1 MEMRDRANTIPLLR
15 SVFKCWILRSTFQ
28 SSIEKRL
35 YCLMLRIYVTPI
47 RQQVTSTWCRSYD
60 YSNLEPKSTKGC
72 HYPTYK
78 TVYNYIAH
86 STPSLTKTN
95 LQNHRVSSCNRNY
108 LNCIYLRQKRYIK
121 VTNTN
126 PLHNYTVQ

>member
-1 MEMRDRANTIPLLR
+1 MSLS
-15 SVFKCWILRSTFQ
+15 SV
-28 SSIEKRL
+28 EKRI
-35 YCLMLRIYVTPI
+35 YCLMLRIYVTSI

-60 YSNLEPKSTKGC
+60 YSNLEPKLTKGY

-78 TVYNYIAH
+78 TIYNYIAH
-86 STPSLTKTN
+86 STPSLTKTI
-95 LQNHRVSSCNRNY
+95 LQSQRANTRNRSY

-126 PLHNYTVQ
+126 PLHNYTMQRTARRLNSSLPNSQVLLRRTVAI